1 MTYDISNLL
10 TTLEMFDIYPQVT
23 ILVYKI
29 LINNIYIINT
39 LFRNKTVIVLRLN
52 T

>member
-10 TTLEMFDIYPQVT
+10 TTLEMLDIYPQVT